1 MEGSN
6 HEDFSPQAKKH
17 KHTKDPQRYPCD
29 ECDHTS
35 SNKTDL
41 KRHMNSEHIGITYSC
56 DKCDFV
62 GTSLSGLRGHKT
74 RVHILTNYEYYNPL
88 NTGSGRINQQPETIK
103 KKKGSEG
110 GSMLG
115 GGIPSRGGGNASR
128 GGGNATNG
136 GGNATSGGGIA
147 SSGVTFPSRGEVG
160 FKRSGVAAG
169 GGGILSREGTSQP
182 KGQPRLFVVPGNRTF
197 ISDFYF

>member
-1 MEGSN
+1 MEGN
-6 HEDFSPQAKKH
+6 YHEDGSPQPKKH

-29 ECDHTS
+29 ECDYTS

-74 RVHILTNYEYYNPL
+74 RVHILTKYEYYNPL
-88 NTGSGRINQQPETIK
+88 NTGSSQINQQSETNK
-103 KKKGSEG
+103 KNKGREG
-110 GSMLG
+110 GSKFG
-115 GGIPSRGGGNASR
+115 GEIPSRGGGNAS
-128 GGGNATNG
+128 
-136 GGNATSGGGIA
+136 SGGGIA
-147 SSGVTFPSRGEVG
+147 SSGRGMASSGVTFTSGGGKGIKCP
-160 FKRSGVAAG
+160 GVAAG
-169 GGGILSREGTSQP
+169 SGGIPSREGTSQP

-197 ISDFYF
+197 IPDSYFYFYDS